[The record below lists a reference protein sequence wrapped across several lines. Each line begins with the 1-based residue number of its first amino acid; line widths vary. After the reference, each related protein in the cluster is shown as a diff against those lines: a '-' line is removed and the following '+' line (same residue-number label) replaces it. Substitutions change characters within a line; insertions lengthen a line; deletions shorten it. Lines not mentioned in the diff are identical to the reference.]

1 MWWTRNHNVTG
12 HHIVTSFENPGGA
25 TNSLSLCH
33 VTTVYGDW
41 GIRDE
46 ITLRRTDWVMGQATG
61 EGWESPPVEL
71 RTILGAV
78 N

>member
-1 MWWTRNHNVTG
+1 
-12 HHIVTSFENPGGA
+12 
-25 TNSLSLCH
+25 